1 MEQNGE
7 VFPQICFELAAQ
19 KTAVCV
25 KPTSKRGCM
34 TAALREFSKFMT
46 LAV

>member
-7 VFPQICFELAAQ
+7 VFPQICFESAAQ

-25 KPTSKRGCM
+25 KPTSKRDMFG
-34 TAALREFSKFMT
+34 AS
-46 LAV
+46 